1 MRFLNRFASVLSWIL
16 RRDRAEA
23 LLDDEARSFVEMST
37 ADKIADGVPDAEARR
52 LALIEMGGVEQVK
65 EQVRAGRHG
74 ALLDDIGRDVRYAFR
89 LFARQRTF
97 AVVIVVTLALGVG
110 ANTAIFSI
118 IDGLMLRTLPVA
130 DPGRL
135 VQLAAAPPSDQRS
148 WTYPIWEEIKRQDVR
163 DGRFGGAFAWTRE
176 QFDLSTGGE
185 SRFVNGAWA
194 SAGAFDVLGVKPAR
208 GRLFQ
213 PSDDDRGGGSEGPV
227 VVISHAFWR
236 THFGG
241 APDAIGRTLTLER
254 VPLRIVGVT
263 PPGFFGLTPG
273 RSLDVVIPLG
283 VEPLIRGGE
292 SRLDRRTS
300 WWLQVFVRLKRGQSI
315 EAATAVMQTLQPGIR
330 EATLPP
336 PSPGRDLDQYLADAF
351 TFENAARGPS
361 GLRDEYSRPLLILM
375 AVVGLVLL
383 IACANI
389 ANLLLAR
396 ATARSHEWSVRLA
409 LGASRGR
416 LARQLLLESLL
427 LGAMGAAAGVV
438 VAHWGSGLL
447 VAQLATDAVSLE
459 LPLDW
464 RMLAFT
470 AGTGLIAAL
479 VFGVAP
485 AWRAARG
492 APIDAM
498 KDRGRTPGASHTP
511 LASGLVLAQVVLSL
525 VLLIGAGLFLRSFT
539 GLTRA
544 PLGFE
549 RGRVLLGVIDARRAD
564 LAPAARLAAYD
575 RIHQRV
581 LAVPGVEQAAVSIT
595 APLGAMWSRRIDVS
609 GSALRGTD
617 APGVGPEGFGF
628 TDRPIPVN
636 APLSMFNGITSGWIA
651 TFGTPLLAGR
661 DISDRDGP
669 GSPRVALVNQA
680 FARKFL
686 GGANPVGHTMQPTGD
701 PGSPPIE
708 IVGLL
713 ADAVYRDVREPALPT
728 AYVPLSQSVDKSL
741 VEDPTTMSAPAIV
754 TLSVRH
760 STRVMPRS
768 LGTGAAVKAGVLTK
782 SVASAIGEIDPT
794 LAVTFEP
801 LDNRLSDALTT
812 ERLLA
817 ILSASFGVLALLMA
831 AVGLYGVTSYAV
843 SLRRTEIGIRMAL
856 GATRAS
862 VVRLVLGRVS
872 RLIGIG
878 MIVGLAI
885 GAWASRFVATLL
897 YGLEP
902 GDPVTLVAAATT
914 LALIGAIA
922 GWLPANRASRLDP
935 TRVLHDG

>member
-1 MRFLNRFASVLSWIL
+1 MRLLNRFASVLTWIL
-16 RRDRAEA
+16 RRDRAES
-23 LLDDEARSFVEMST
+23 LLEDEARSFVEMST
-37 ADKIADGVPDAEARR
+37 ADKIADGVPAAEAKR
-52 LALIEMGGVEQVK
+52 LALVEIGGLEQVK
-65 EQVRAGRHG
+65 ERVRAGRHG

-89 LFARQRTF
+89 LFARQPTF
-97 AVVIVVTLALGVG
+97 TIVIVATLALGIG

-118 IDGLMLRTLPVA
+118 IDGLLLRTLPVE
-130 DPGRL
+130 DPERL

-148 WTYPIWEEIKRQDVR
+148 WTYPIWQEINRQDVR
-163 DGRFGGAFAWTRE
+163 DVLFEGAFAWTRFDA

-213 PSDDDRGGGSEGPV
+213 PSDDARGGGSGGPV
-227 VVISHAFWR
+227 VVIGHAFWQ

-241 APDAIGRTLTLER
+241 APDAIGRTLTLDR
-254 VPLRIVGVT
+254 VPLTIVGVT
-263 PPGFFGLTPG
+263 PPGFFGLAPG
-273 RSLDVVIPLG
+273 RSFDVVIPLG

-315 EAATAVMQTLQPGIR
+315 EAATALMQTLQPGIR

-336 PSPGRDLDQYLADAF
+336 ASPGRNLDRFLADPF
-351 TFENAARGPS
+351 TFVTAARGPS
-361 GLRDEYSRPLLILM
+361 GLRDEYSRPLLVM
-375 AVVGLVLL
+375 MVVVGVVLL

-427 LGAMGAAAGVV
+427 LGVMGAAAGVA
-438 VAHWGSGLL
+438 VAHWGSRLL
-447 VAQLATDAVSLE
+447 VAQLAPDAVSLE
-459 LPLDW
+459 LPLDS

-470 AGTGLIAAL
+470 AAAGLLAAL

-498 KDRGRTPGASHTP
+498 KERGRTPGASSHTP
-511 LASGLVLAQVVLSL
+511 MASGLVLAQVVLSL
-525 VLLIGAGLFLRSFT
+525 VLLIGAGLFLRSFN
-539 GLTRA
+539 GLTRV

-549 RGRVLLGVIDARRAD
+549 RGRVLLAVIDARRAD
-564 LAPAARLAAYD
+564 LAPAARLAAYE

-581 LAVPGVEQAAVSIT
+581 LAVPGVQRAAVSIT

-617 APGVGPEGFGF
+617 AAGVGPEGFGF
-628 TDRPIPVN
+628 TDNPIPGN
-636 APLSMFNGITSGWIA
+636 APLAMFNGISTDWIA
-651 TFGTPLLAGR
+651 TFGTRLLAGR
-661 DISDRDGP
+661 DISERDGP

-686 GGANPVGHTMQPTGD
+686 GGANPVGHTIQPTRD
-701 PGSPPIE
+701 PGSPAIE

-713 ADAVYRDVREPALPT
+713 ADAVYRDVREPTLPT
-728 AYVPLSQSVDKSL
+728 AYVPLSQSIDKSL
-741 VEDPTTMSAPAIV
+741 VEDPTVMSAPAIV
-754 TLSVRH
+754 TLSVRGP
-760 STRVMPRS
+760 STR
-768 LGTGAAVKAGVLTK
+768 LGAGASAQTGLLTK
-782 SVASAIGEIDPT
+782 SVAAAIGEIDPT

-801 LDNRLSDALTT
+801 LDNRLSDALTR

-817 ILSASFGVLALLMA
+817 ILSAAFGVLALMMA

-856 GATRAS
+856 GATRGS
-862 VVRLVLGRVS
+862 VVRLVLARVS
-872 RLIGIG
+872 MLVGTG
-878 MIVGLAI
+878 LVVGLAI
-885 GAWASRFVATLL
+885 GAWASRFVGTLL

-902 GDPVTLVAAATT
+902 GDPATLVASAAT
-914 LALIGAIA
+914 LALIGAVA

-935 TRVLHDG
+935 TRVLRDG

>member
-1 MRFLNRFASVLSWIL
+1 MTFFRRLASIASWIL
-16 RRDRAEA
+16 GRDRAEQR
-23 LLDDEARSFVEMST
+23 LDDEIRSFVEMST
-37 ADKIADGVPDAEARR
+37 ADKIREGVSPTDARC
-52 LALIEMGGVEQVK
+52 LALAEIGGVERMK
-65 EQVRAGRHG
+65 ESVRVGRHG
-74 ALLDDIGRDVRYAFR
+74 ALLDDLGRDIRYAFR

-97 AVVIVVTLALGVG
+97 AIVIVGTLALGIG

-118 IDGLMLRTLPVA
+118 IDGLLLRTLPVD
-130 DPGRL
+130 DPERL
-135 VQLAAAPPSDQRS
+135 VQLAAAPPTGQRS

-163 DGRFGGAFAWTRE
+163 FDGAFAWTRFDA

-185 SRFVNGAWA
+185 SQFVNGVWA
-194 SAGAFDVLGVKPAR
+194 SAGAFDVLRVKPAR

-213 PSDDDRGGGSEGPV
+213 PSDDARGGSGGPV
-227 VVISHAFWR
+227 VVISHVFWQ

-241 APDAIGRTLTLER
+241 APDAIGRTLTLDR
-254 VPLRIVGVT
+254 VPLTIVGVT
-263 PPGFFGLTPG
+263 PPGFFGLAPG
-273 RSLDVVIPLG
+273 RSFDVVIPLG
-283 VEPLIRGGE
+283 VEPLIRGSE

-315 EAATAVMQTLQPGIR
+315 EAATALIQTLQPGIR

-336 PSPGRDLDQYLADAF
+336 PSPGRNLDQYLADPF
-351 TFENAARGPS
+351 TFVNAARGPS
-361 GLRDEYSRPLLILM
+361 GLRDDYSRPLLVLM
-375 AVVGLVLL
+375 VVVGLVLL

-427 LGAMGAAAGVV
+427 LAGMGAAAGVA
-438 VAHWGSGLL
+438 VAHWGSRLL

-459 LPLDW
+459 LPLDS

-470 AGTGLIAAL
+470 AAAGLIAAL

-498 KDRGRTPGASHTP
+498 KHRGRTPGASSHTP
-511 LASGLVLAQVVLSL
+511 MASGLVLAQVVLSL
-525 VLLIGAGLFLRSFT
+525 VLLIGAGLFLRSFS
-539 GLTRA
+539 GLTQV

-549 RGRVLLGVIDARRAD
+549 RGRVLLAVIDARRAD
-564 LAPAARLAAYD
+564 LAPTARLAAYE

-581 LAVPGVEQAAVSIT
+581 LAVPGVQRAAVSIT
-595 APLGAMWSRRIDVS
+595 APLGAMWSRRIEVS
-609 GSALRGTD
+609 GSALHGSD
-617 APGVGPEGFGF
+617 AADGPEGFGF
-628 TDRPIPVN
+628 TDRPIPGN
-636 APLSMFNGITSGWIA
+636 APLAMFNGITPDWIA

-661 DISDRDGP
+661 DISERDGP

-686 GGANPVGHTMQPTGD
+686 SGANPVGHTIQLTTE
-701 PGSPPIE
+701 PGSPAIE

-713 ADAVYRDVREPALPT
+713 ADAVYRDVREPTLPT

-741 VEDPTTMSAPAIV
+741 VEDPTVISAPAIV
-754 TLSVRH
+754 TLSVR
-760 STRVMPRS
+760 
-768 LGTGAAVKAGVLTK
+768 GAAAQTGQLTK
-782 SVASAIGEIDPT
+782 SVAAAIGEIDPT
-794 LAVTFEP
+794 LALTFEP
-801 LDNRLSDALTT
+801 LDNRISDALTR

-817 ILSASFGVLALLMA
+817 TLSASFGVLALMMA

-856 GATRAS
+856 GATRGS
-862 VVRLVLGRVS
+862 VIRLVLARVS
-872 RLIGIG
+872 ILVGTG
-878 MIVGLAI
+878 MVVGLAI

-902 GDPVTLVAAATT
+902 GDPGTLVASAAT
-914 LALIGAIA
+914 LALIGAVA

-935 TRVLHDG
+935 TRVLRDG